1 MISLILFNLASV
13 LGFIGIKLLLGIL
26 DILAALSDNVEV
38 LTSVEDFLL
47 VLEQEVRNH
56 LFSKCESF

>member
-13 LGFIGIKLLLGIL
+13 LGFIGIELLLGIL

-56 LFSKCESF
+56 LFSKSESF